1 MKNFD
6 WLQAFAMEQ
15 QEQPEPG
22 VSADAAPQDE
32 QERAEAFRALI
43 QGPYKKDYD
52 RQVQMIVR
60 ERLKNC
66 ARSEQVLKSLGP
78 ALEKT
83 FGVDAAQLTPEQA
96 ERLAAC
102 APEGKVPVTKEQR
115 EEAMRQGYEALRE
128 QFAAVREAYPGAQL
142 HEELES
148 PVFMRLVM
156 RGVDARSAYELTHLR
171 ELRAGAMAY
180 GARRAR
186 EELTAAMQAG
196 YLRPR
201 ESGMAPAAGGAFA
214 ERPEHWSRQT
224 REELKARARRGE
236 TVRL

>member
-66 ARSEQVLKSLGP
+66 TRSEQVLKSLGP

-83 FGVDAAQLTPEQA
+83 SGAHAA
-96 ERLAAC
+96 
-102 APEGKVPVTKEQR
+102 
-115 EEAMRQGYEALRE
+115 
-128 QFAAVREAYPGAQL
+128 
-142 HEELES
+142 S
-148 PVFMRLVM
+148 
-156 RGVDARSAYELTHLR
+156 RSACSGVSCAASTPKVFSS
-171 ELRAGAMAY
+171 AG
-180 GARRAR
+180 
-186 EELTAAMQAG
+186 
-196 YLRPR
+196 PR
-201 ESGMAPAAGGAFA
+201 DFSTCSLLVQFF
-214 ERPEHWSRQT
+214 SRSRT
-224 REELKARARRGE
+224 IICTCLS
-236 TVRL
+236 

>member
-1 MKNFD
+1 
-6 WLQAFAMEQ
+6 
-15 QEQPEPG
+15 
-22 VSADAAPQDE
+22 
-32 QERAEAFRALI
+32 
-43 QGPYKKDYD
+43 
-52 RQVQMIVR
+52 
-60 ERLKNC
+60 
-66 ARSEQVLKSLGP
+66 
-78 ALEKT
+78 
-83 FGVDAAQLTPEQA
+83 
-96 ERLAAC
+96 
-102 APEGKVPVTKEQR
+102 
-115 EEAMRQGYEALRE
+115 MRQGYEALRE

-214 ERPEHWSRQT
+214 RESGALVQTDERGTEGAGQT
-224 REELKARARRGE
+224 GRDRPALRKGEILMNLKQELNLQLFADAGTLVNASGQLRERVFR
-236 TVRL
+236 

>member
-96 ERLAAC
+96 ERLAA
-102 APEGKVPVTKEQR
+102 
-115 EEAMRQGYEALRE
+115 
-128 QFAAVREAYPGAQL
+128 VRTGG
-142 HEELES
+142 ES
-148 PVFMRLVM
+148 PR
-156 RGVDARSAYELTHLR
+156 DK
-171 ELRAGAMAY
+171 RA
-180 GARRAR
+180 
-186 EELTAAMQAG
+186 
-196 YLRPR
+196 
-201 ESGMAPAAGGAFA
+201 
-214 ERPEHWSRQT
+214 
-224 REELKARARRGE
+224 ARRGDAAG
-236 TVRL
+236 V